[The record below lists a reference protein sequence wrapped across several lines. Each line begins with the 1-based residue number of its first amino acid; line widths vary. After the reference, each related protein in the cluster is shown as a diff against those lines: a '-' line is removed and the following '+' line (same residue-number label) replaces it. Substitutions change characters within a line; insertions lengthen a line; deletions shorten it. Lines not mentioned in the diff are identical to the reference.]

1 MFLQLCEEEEV
12 NQVLVITSAEQNEG
26 PRCLPKS
33 EIRKDCGATL
43 WGFRVRG
50 FASTKAKHQHKQQLP
65 KLRKVTSTSGILDFG
80 ISSTSAQTTYN
91 NFRKCKKGKVGPSFR
106 GFGVRNFVSSSVQK
120 ST

>member
-33 EIRKDCGATL
+33 EIQKDCGTTL

-65 KLRKVTSTSGILDFG
+65 KLRKVTSTSGFW
-80 ISSTSAQTTYN
+80 ISG
-91 NFRKCKKGKVGPSFR
+91 FRKYKCPNNIQQLPKMQKGKGRTLILGFR
-106 GFGVRNFVSSSVQK
+106 GSKLCEF
-120 ST
+120 